1 MTKYVKLID
10 NRYLQNLTNENA
22 LNYLDE
28 AELNNAGYKEFVP
41 ATKEQGKPYRY
52 SYEETATQIIEHVE
66 EIIPSPEDLLKIAK
80 EAKIQ
85 ENDEKRDIALI
96 AGVTYKNILFDSDTD
111 QKVNLLAMVSA
122 MADDDTIIWFGMNN
136 EPLECTKLDLIAIG
150 GLITTLHS
158 FCWAKNAEIKQLIA
172 EAETIEAVNAIE
184 IDYTIPAV
192 TE

>member
-10 NRYLQNLTNENA
+10 NMYLQNLTNENA

-28 AELNNAGYKEFVP
+28 AELNNAGFKEFVP

-66 EIIPSPEDLLKIAK
+66 EIIPSPEDILKMLK
-80 EAKIQ
+80 EAKIA

-122 MADDDTIIWFGMNN
+122 MSDDDKIVWYGMNN
-136 EPLECTKLDLIAIG
+136 EALECSKDDLIAIG
-150 GLITTLHS
+150 AFITTLHS
-158 FCWAKNAEIKQLIA
+158 FCWQKNAEIKQLIA

-184 IDYTIPAV
+184 INYEV
-192 TE
+192 NNEN

>member
-10 NRYLQNLTNENA
+10 NRYLQTLTNENA

-28 AELNNAGYKEFVP
+28 AGLNNAGFKEFVP

-66 EIIPSPEDLLKIAK
+66 EIIPSPEDILKMLK

-85 ENDEKRDIALI
+85 ENDEKRDTALI

-111 QKVNLLAMVSA
+111 QKVNLLDTVDT
-122 MADDDTIIWFGMNN
+122 MADDDTTIWFGMNN

-150 GLITTLHS
+150 GLIRTLHR
-158 FCWAKNAEIKQLIA
+158 FCWTKNAEIKNLIA
-172 EAETIEAVNAIE
+172 EAETIEAVEAIE
-184 IDYTIPAV
+184 IDYTM
-192 TE
+192 E

>member
-1 MTKYVKLID
+1 MKYVKLID
-10 NRYLQNLTNENA
+10 GRQLENLTNDKA
-22 LNYLDE
+22 MNYLDE
-28 AELNNAGYKEFVP
+28 TELNNAGYKEFIP
-41 ATKEQGKPYRY
+41 ATKEQGQPYRY

-66 EIIPSPEDLLKIAK
+66 EIIPSPEDLLKMAK

-122 MADDDTIIWFGMNN
+122 MSDDDKIVWYGMNN
-136 EPLECTKLDLIAIG
+136 EALECSKDDLIAIG
-150 GLITTLHS
+150 AFITTLHS
-158 FCWAKNAEIKQLIA
+158 FCWQKNAEIKQLIA

-184 IDYTIPAV
+184 IDYTM
-192 TE
+192 E